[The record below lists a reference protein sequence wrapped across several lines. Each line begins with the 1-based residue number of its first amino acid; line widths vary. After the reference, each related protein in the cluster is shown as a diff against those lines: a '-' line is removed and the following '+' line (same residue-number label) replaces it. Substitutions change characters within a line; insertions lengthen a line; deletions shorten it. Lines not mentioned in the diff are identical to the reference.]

1 MKKISLLFLFMAAL
15 ITSCSKSDDYEDYTN
30 NQVKAK
36 YVGQSY
42 DYTLNNMNTKVLFS
56 VKNDLNYIV
65 EGYLKVE
72 TVGKEVVKS
81 EKFYIGP
88 RTSSSVYVT
97 VKGILQGSDY
107 IKSTKVFIN
116 KNANLPGSSFNN
128 PLYPTTPNYP
138 GNKFGGKW

>member
-1 MKKISLLFLFMAAL
+1 MKKISLLFLFIAV
-15 ITSCSKSDDYEDYTN
+15 IVTSCSKSDDYEDYTN
-30 NQVKAK
+30 NQVKVK
-36 YVGQSY
+36 YVGQTY
-42 DYTLNNMNTKVLFS
+42 DYNLNTKVLFS

-88 RTSSSVYVT
+88 RSSSSVYVT

-107 IKSTKVFIN
+107 INSTKVFIN

-128 PLYPTTPNYP
+128 PLYPNYP
-138 GNKFGGKW
+138 TYPGGRFGNKW